1 MPATPESYATMSKCP
16 LPGPF
21 HGNLGQPITP
31 DDQDFIE
38 RLSYSELRKC
48 IRADFR
54 TPECFTVLS
63 KLNRQLRICRAV
75 SPQTGRAALALT
87 GRIAYLAIADHD

>member
-1 MPATPESYATMSKCP
+1 MNKCP

-21 HGNLGQPITP
+21 HGNFGQPITP
-31 DDQDFIE
+31 EHQDFVV
-38 RLSYSELRKC
+38 RLGESELRAC

-54 TPECFTVLS
+54 TEECFGALS

-75 SPQTGRAALALT
+75 FEAR
-87 GRIAYLAIADHD
+87 RNDDK